1 MKFLSDYVLYVSI
14 KHRITECYSEGELF
28 QYMTGEMII
37 ITVISVSNENFIKSQ
52 DLVKSDILSS
62 NIVLLMA
69 SITDSNELLTYSD
82 KYYSVFNRNY
92 YISIP

>member
-1 MKFLSDYVLYVSI
+1 
-14 KHRITECYSEGELF
+14 
-28 QYMTGEMII
+28 MII

-69 SITDSNELLTYSD
+69 SIADSNELLTYSD